1 MNTYI
6 HFKCVCKGLGIVYI
20 NFSHRFFFFFK
31 VKIYIDSMVG
41 KHSERVLGRLS

>member
-6 HFKCVCKGLGIVYI
+6 HIKCACKGLGIVYI
-20 NFSHRFFFFFK
+20 NFLHRFFFFK